1 MAFELR
7 EWQKEALEMY
17 RKANKSTFLVTATP
31 GAGKTTFALTI
42 AEKLLTA
49 KQINTIIII
58 APTDHLRKQWAD
70 AAIEKGIFLDPSL
83 SNKNALIPPD
93 FNGYVATYAQVAMN
107 PGIHRR
113 RATEGKKKTLVI
125 FDEIHHAGD
134 GYSWGDG
141 LKIAFDSVPRRLCL
155 TGTPFR
161 TGDEFIPFVQ
171 YERQADGSVI
181 SKTDYSYGYKEALKD
196 GVVRP
201 VSFAAYSGE
210 TSWSNS
216 AGDVITARLG
226 DSEITKDHEQNAW
239 KTALDPKGQ
248 WIKHVLQAADDRL
261 TEVRNAGMKNAAAMI
276 LASDKEKARAYA
288 KIIERMN
295 GRKPTI
301 ILSDDRGASQ
311 KIDEFS
317 SSTDPNDRWL
327 VAVRMVSEGVDVPRL
342 AVGVWATAYRTPLF
356 FAQAVG
362 RFVRAKAKGETAT
375 VFLPAVRPLLAL
387 AANLEEQRNH
397 VIAPEGQTENEDESH
412 ELLDPMMEED
422 TDEGDEQLASDY
434 EALSA
439 EAKFAHVLF
448 NGKAY
453 DGTLSDEDLD
463 YLGIPGLLNPSEVA
477 SLLQKRDD
485 IIRKKMGAPLAPV
498 EEEKELNPFEQ
509 ENLKREARKDINR
522 MVSRIALKSGIPHA
536 QVHART
542 RKAVSG
548 PPTAVA
554 DIDILNERISW
565 LEQNM

>member
-7 EWQKEALEMY
+7 EWQKEALEKY
-17 RKANKSTFLVTATP
+17 RKANKKTFLVTATP

-42 AEKLLTA
+42 AEKLLA
-49 KQINTIIII
+49 ARQIDTIIII

-93 FNGYVATYAQVAMN
+93 FNGYVSTYAQVAMN

-113 RATEGKKKTLVI
+113 RATESKKKTLVI

-134 GYSWGDG
+134 GFSWGDG
-141 LKIAFDSVPRRLCL
+141 LKIAFDSVSRRLCL

-161 TGDEFIPFVQ
+161 TGDEFIPFVE
-171 YERQADGSVI
+171 YERQSDGSTI
-181 SKTDYSYGYKEALKD
+181 SKTDYSYGYSDALAD

-210 TSWSNS
+210 TTWTNS
-216 AGDVITARLG
+216 AGDVLSARLG
-226 DSEITKDHEQNAW
+226 DSEISKANEQNAW

-261 TEVRNAGMKNAAAMI
+261 TEVRSMGMKNAGAMI
-276 LASDKEKARAYA
+276 LASDKEKARDYA
-288 KIIERMN
+288 KILEKMT
-295 GRKPTI
+295 GRKPSV
-301 ILSDDRGASQ
+301 ILSDDRGASK

-317 SSTDPNDRWL
+317 NSKDPDDRWL

-362 RFVRAKAKGETAT
+362 RFVRAKSKGETAT

-387 AANLEEQRNH
+387 AANLEEQRRH
-397 VIAPEGQTENEDESH
+397 VIAPAGSTENEEEIH
-412 ELLDPMMEED
+412 ELLDPMMEEEG
-422 TDEGDEQLASDY
+422 EGDEQLASEY
-434 EALSA
+434 AALSA
-439 EAKFAHVLF
+439 EAEFAHVVY

-453 DGTLSDEDLD
+453 DGSLNDDDLD
-463 YLGIPGLLNPSEVA
+463 YLGIPGLLNPAEIA
-477 SLLQKRDD
+477 SLLQKRDEE
-485 IIRKKMGAPLAPV
+485 IRRNMGAPLIPV
-498 EEEKELNPFEQ
+498 DEEKKMNPFEQ
-509 ENLKREARKDINR
+509 ENAKKEARKEINR

-542 RKAVSG
+542 RKAVAG
-548 PPTAVA
+548 PATAIA
-554 DIDILNERISW
+554 DIDILNERIGW